1 MATNS
6 FLQSPDKF
14 SGSFPGLAQQLPQI
28 AAETELQ
35 KLLADE
41 RMRSQM
47 HRTHYEQLKT
57 EHHRLQ
63 DEYGKLEEE
72 IKKTIEESRIV
83 QEKYKSMYEQGRKE
97 LTDIHTELDE
107 VKSKVV
113 TPQRLDIIR
122 MQVMEEVEKTYK
134 ERYMK
139 QEEEIEELRT
149 ACNKFKYELS
159 FLKSEYEH
167 ERIECQRILEE
178 SKLKHEAE
186 VSNLRKERE
195 ATITKIKRETVDDS
209 ERVRIVQRE
218 NAQLH
223 MKLKTLNGEL
233 EEIRAHKE
241 KQGFETDSI
250 TRVQQKQITEHAATV
265 KSLEAERESLRKQVE
280 QLQRDLAAT
289 GDTHNKQTG
298 RIHELEKDNVIL
310 KNKVDEAV
318 HKNKVEITN
327 QKMDMLKQRGELERE
342 RDKLANVIEDLQ
354 TKLEIFKHTSDQ
366 QSRSL
371 TDKERE
377 AVRRVQAAREEE
389 FIKYAKLESEKLAL
403 ETKLQEN
410 DRRKIDEE
418 SHRHAER
425 EKTEERIRAAN
436 DAKAVIEREVLVL
449 KTKASHQQSLTDQL
463 DRERSE
469 NSDLKNKINKLET
482 ELSSYLGNEHD
493 MTDDNIRLRNQ
504 VELLKEETK
513 LAKDQLRKL
522 QDNHDLIV
530 SQQRSSYTDERTEL
544 DNRVRELHDK
554 LAHVQKKYQKAI
566 SLYKKLRGKSHR
578 VVDNLKDKIQLIEA
592 KYEHLDLE
600 KKALE
605 KCVPQENHNRLKKQ
619 WKDLYRRHSEF
630 RKCLIGGGVANVP
643 IGDMMFTSFNMT
655 HDATFLPNY
664 SFNEEERKHQDDLRI
679 LKQRLVMVD
688 TSQQQQLE
696 ELQEIAHSTFKE
708 SLPGLD
714 EVDRTLEENSKEKN
728 DMDKSS

>member
-1 MATNS
+1 MATSS

-14 SGSFPGLAQQLPQI
+14 SGSYPGLAQQLPQL
-28 AAETELQ
+28 ATETELQ

-63 DEYGKLEEE
+63 DEYGKLEDE

-83 QEKYKSMYEQGRKE
+83 QEKYKSMYEQGKKDLAE
-97 LTDIHTELDE
+97 LHAEFE
-107 VKSKVV
+107 EAKSKVV
-113 TPQRLDIIR
+113 TPQRLEIIR
-122 MQVMEEVEKTYK
+122 VQVMEEVERTYK

-178 SKLKHEAE
+178 CRLKHEAE

-195 ATITKIKRETVDDS
+195 ATITKIKKETVDDS

-233 EEIRAHKE
+233 EEIRAHRE
-241 KQGFETDSI
+241 KQGFESDSL
-250 TRVQQKQITEHAATV
+250 TRVQQKQITEQAATI
-265 KSLEAERESLRKQVE
+265 KSLEAERESLKKQFE
-280 QLQRDLAAT
+280 QLQRDLAST
-289 GDTHNKQTG
+289 GDTHNKLTG
-298 RIHELEKDNVIL
+298 RIHELEKENVIL

-318 HKNKVEITN
+318 HKNKVELTN

-354 TKLEIFKHTSDQ
+354 TKIEIFKHTADQ
-366 QSRSL
+366 QSRAL
-371 TDKERE
+371 ADKERD

-389 FIKYAKLESEKLAL
+389 FVKFAKLESEKLAL

-410 DRRKIDEE
+410 ERRKIDEE
-418 SHRHAER
+418 AHRHAER
-425 EKTEERIRAAN
+425 EKMDDRIRAAN
-436 DAKAVIEREVLVL
+436 DAKAIAEREVIVL
-449 KTKASHQQSLTDQL
+449 KTKVSHQQSLTDQL
-463 DRERSE
+463 DRERGE

-482 ELSSYLGNEHD
+482 ELSSYLSNEHD

-522 QDNHDLIV
+522 QENQDFILT
-530 SQQRSSYTDERTEL
+530 QQRSSYTDEKTEL

-554 LAHVQKKYQKAI
+554 LAQVQKKYQKAL
-566 SLYKKLRGKSHR
+566 SLYKKLRTKSYR
-578 VVDNLKDKIQLIEA
+578 VVDNLKDKIQLLEA
-592 KYEHLDLE
+592 KNEQLDLE

-605 KCVPQENHNRLKKQ
+605 KCVPQESHNRLKKQ
-619 WKDLYRRHSEF
+619 WKDLYKKHAEF
-630 RKCLIGGGVANVP
+630 RKCLIGGVTNVP
-643 IGDMMFTSFNMT
+643 IGDMMFTSVNMT
-655 HDATFLPNY
+655 QDATFFPNY
-664 SFNEEERKHQDDLRI
+664 SFSEEERKHQEDLRI
-679 LKQRLVMVD
+679 LKQRLLMVD
-688 TSQQQQLE
+688 NNQQQQLE

-708 SLPGLD
+708 SLPGFD
-714 EVDRTLEENSKEKN
+714 EADRSSEENSKEKN
-728 DMDKSS
+728 DIDKSS